1 MHEAMATI
9 YSNNI
14 FAESEDFN
22 FFKSNK
28 YFLKKINRA
37 MAQNKFWKRKDV
49 NEMKMKRNNLSL
61 QLTTIES

>member
-37 MAQNKFWKRKDV
+37 MA
-49 NEMKMKRNNLSL
+49 
-61 QLTTIES
+61 